1 MSLMPRSP
9 YTDRFFSASY
19 YQGSITGKELHMN
32 KESGYFK
39 FLILWSGDL
48 ISQIGGGLTS
58 FGLGVY
64 IFNRTGSAAQ
74 MALVTLLGFL
84 PTLILSVPAGVL
96 ADMYD
101 RRILMMIGDGCS
113 ALGILYILFMMFV
126 GDISLMHI
134 CTGVLI
140 SSVFSSLLEPAYR
153 ATVTDILSGEE
164 FTKASGLI
172 SLSGSA
178 RYLLSPIIA
187 GLLLGK
193 YDIKLLLV
201 IDICTF
207 FLTLAAAAFV
217 KKSIASSATSKRENF
232 FTVLAD
238 GWKGVYSR
246 KGVLLL
252 IIISSLISMF
262 IGVIQ
267 ILSEPLILSF
277 TDAGTLGIA
286 ETVCALGMLVTAL
299 LTGIAGIRK
308 NQSRILAAS
317 LILAGLFMVLFS
329 LTENI
334 VTICVFG
341 FLFFAMLPPA
351 NSCLDYL
358 ARTNIPNEMQGRVW
372 GFIGLISQ
380 LGYIPAYA
388 ISGVLA
394 DKVGSALGIGVGRG
408 SAKVI
413 AASGILLMAVSLG
426 FLFSDRIKKLESGS
440 EFSVS
445 EEEKVF
451 FAENTVH

>member
-1 MSLMPRSP
+1 MPRSP

-101 RRILMMIGDGCS
+101 RRVLMMIGDGCS

-126 GDISLMHI
+126 GDISLMQI

-153 ATVTDILSGEE
+153 ATVTDILSEEE

-217 KKSIASSATSKRENF
+217 KKNIASSATSNRESF

>member
-1 MSLMPRSP
+1 
-9 YTDRFFSASY
+9 
-19 YQGSITGKELHMN
+19 MN

-101 RRILMMIGDGCS
+101 RRVLMMIGDGCS

-217 KKSIASSATSKRENF
+217 KKNIASSATLNRESF

>member
-1 MSLMPRSP
+1 
-9 YTDRFFSASY
+9 
-19 YQGSITGKELHMN
+19 MN

-217 KKSIASSATSKRENF
+217 KKSIASSATSKREKF

>member
-1 MSLMPRSP
+1 MPRSP

-101 RRILMMIGDGCS
+101 RRVLMMIGDGCS

-126 GDISLMHI
+126 GDISLMQI

-164 FTKASGLI
+164 VTKASGLI

-217 KKSIASSATSKRENF
+217 KKNIASSATSNRESF

-277 TDAGTLGIA
+277 TDAGTLGIS

>member
-1 MSLMPRSP
+1 MPQSP
-9 YTDRFFSASY
+9 YTDKFFSASY

-101 RRILMMIGDGCS
+101 RRVLMMIGDGCS

-126 GDISLMHI
+126 GDVSLMHI

-153 ATVTDILSGEE
+153 ATVTDILSEEE
-164 FTKASGLI
+164 FTKASGMI

-217 KKSIASSATSKRENF
+217 KKNIASSATPKRESF

-252 IIISSLISMF
+252 IIIASLISMF

-277 TDAGTLGIA
+277 TDAGTLGIS

-394 DKVGSALGIGVGRG
+394 DKIGSALGIGVGRG

>member
-1 MSLMPRSP
+1 MPQSP
-9 YTDRFFSASY
+9 YTDKFFSASY

-101 RRILMMIGDGCS
+101 RRVLMMIGDGCS

-126 GDISLMHI
+126 GDISLMQI

-153 ATVTDILSGEE
+153 ATVTDILSEEE
-164 FTKASGLI
+164 FTKASGMI

-217 KKSIASSATSKRENF
+217 KKNIASSATSNRESF

>member
-1 MSLMPRSP
+1 
-9 YTDRFFSASY
+9 
-19 YQGSITGKELHMN
+19 MN

-101 RRILMMIGDGCS
+101 RRVLMMIGDGCS

-126 GDISLMHI
+126 GDISLMQI

>member
-1 MSLMPRSP
+1 
-9 YTDRFFSASY
+9 
-19 YQGSITGKELHMN
+19 MN

-101 RRILMMIGDGCS
+101 RRVLMMIGDGCS

>member
-1 MSLMPRSP
+1 MPRSP

-101 RRILMMIGDGCS
+101 RRVLMMIGDGCS

-126 GDISLMHI
+126 GDISLMQI

-217 KKSIASSATSKRENF
+217 KKNIASSATSNRESF

>member
-1 MSLMPRSP
+1 MPQSP
-9 YTDRFFSASY
+9 YTDKFFSASY

-101 RRILMMIGDGCS
+101 RRVLMMIGDGCS

-126 GDISLMHI
+126 GDVSLMHI

-153 ATVTDILSGEE
+153 ATVTDILSEEE
-164 FTKASGLI
+164 FTKASGMI

-217 KKSIASSATSKRENF
+217 KKNIASSATPKRESF

-252 IIISSLISMF
+252 IIIASLISMF

-277 TDAGTLGIA
+277 TDAGTLGIS

-299 LTGIAGIRK
+299 LTGIAGIKK
-308 NQSRILAAS
+308 NHSRILAAS

-334 VTICVFG
+334 VTICAFG

-388 ISGVLA
+388 LSGVLA
-394 DKVGSALGIGVGRG
+394 DKVGSVLGIGVGRG

-426 FLFSDRIKKLESGS
+426 FLFSERIRKLESGS

-445 EEEKVF
+445 EEEKIF

>member
-1 MSLMPRSP
+1 
-9 YTDRFFSASY
+9 
-19 YQGSITGKELHMN
+19 MN

-101 RRILMMIGDGCS
+101 RRVLMMIGDGCS

-217 KKSIASSATSKRENF
+217 KKNIASSATSNRESF

>member
-1 MSLMPRSP
+1 MPRSP

-101 RRILMMIGDGCS
+101 RRVLMMIGDGCS

-126 GDISLMHI
+126 GDISLMQI

-153 ATVTDILSGEE
+153 ATVTDILSDEE
-164 FTKASGLI
+164 FTKASGMI

-217 KKSIASSATSKRENF
+217 KKNIASSATSNRESF

-277 TDAGTLGIA
+277 TDAGTLGIS

>member
-1 MSLMPRSP
+1 MPRSP

-58 FGLGVY
+58 FGLGVC

-445 EEEKVF
+445 EEKKVF
-451 FAENTVH
+451 FA

>member
-1 MSLMPRSP
+1 MPRSP

-101 RRILMMIGDGCS
+101 RRVLMMIGDGCS

-126 GDISLMHI
+126 GDISLMQI

-153 ATVTDILSGEE
+153 ATVTDILSEEE
-164 FTKASGLI
+164 FTKASGMI

-207 FLTLAAAAFV
+207 FLTLTAAAFV
-217 KKSIASSATSKRENF
+217 KKNIASSATSNRESF

-277 TDAGTLGIA
+277 TDAGTLGIS

-299 LTGIAGIRK
+299 LTGIAGIKK
-308 NQSRILAAS
+308 NHSRILAAS

-334 VTICVFG
+334 VTICAFG

-388 ISGVLA
+388 LSGVLA

>member
-1 MSLMPRSP
+1 
-9 YTDRFFSASY
+9 
-19 YQGSITGKELHMN
+19 MN

-101 RRILMMIGDGCS
+101 RRVLMMIGDGCS

-126 GDISLMHI
+126 GDISLMQI

-153 ATVTDILSGEE
+153 ATVTDILSEEE
-164 FTKASGLI
+164 FTKASGMI

>member
-1 MSLMPRSP
+1 MPRSP

-101 RRILMMIGDGCS
+101 RRVLMMIGDGCS

-217 KKSIASSATSKRENF
+217 KKNIASSATSNRESF

>member
-1 MSLMPRSP
+1 MPRSP

-153 ATVTDILSGEE
+153 ATVTDILSEEE
-164 FTKASGLI
+164 FTKASGMI

>member
-1 MSLMPRSP
+1 MPRSP

-126 GDISLMHI
+126 GDISLMQI

>member
-1 MSLMPRSP
+1 MPQSP

>member
-1 MSLMPRSP
+1 
-9 YTDRFFSASY
+9 
-19 YQGSITGKELHMN
+19 MN

-101 RRILMMIGDGCS
+101 RRVLMMIGDGCS

-126 GDISLMHI
+126 GDISLMQI

-217 KKSIASSATSKRENF
+217 KKNIASSATSNRESF

>member
-1 MSLMPRSP
+1 
-9 YTDRFFSASY
+9 
-19 YQGSITGKELHMN
+19 MN

-101 RRILMMIGDGCS
+101 RRVLMMIGDGCS

-153 ATVTDILSGEE
+153 ATVTDILSEEE